1 MACPPPEFSMR
12 LVVVALACLLVVLF
26 AGNAYAQDESDRHV
40 GYYYPEPKSEETYV
54 ARAVTLPQASREAR
68 IDFVTGLTAQ
78 QARAPYPPQYAIFA
92 KGDQAQKLI
101 IVALNGSSIS
111 TIYRARALLAQLTS
125 MVRATQLFREMGV
138 SDFFTFF
145 DMAKMMGFEQITIS
159 DGETFSHQVYIR

>member
-1 MACPPPEFSMR
+1 MR
-12 LVVVALACLLVVLF
+12 FVLSLICILAAGLPGPAL
-26 AGNAYAQDESDRHV
+26 AQDEGDRHT

-68 IDFVTGLTAQ
+68 IDFVTGLTSQ
-78 QARAPYPPQYAIFA
+78 QTRAPYPPQYAIFA
-92 KGDQAQKLI
+92 KGEQAQKLI
-101 IVALNGSSIS
+101 IVALNDTAIG
-111 TIYRARALLAQLTS
+111 TVYRARALLAQLTS
-125 MVRATQLFREMGV
+125 QVRATQLFREMGV